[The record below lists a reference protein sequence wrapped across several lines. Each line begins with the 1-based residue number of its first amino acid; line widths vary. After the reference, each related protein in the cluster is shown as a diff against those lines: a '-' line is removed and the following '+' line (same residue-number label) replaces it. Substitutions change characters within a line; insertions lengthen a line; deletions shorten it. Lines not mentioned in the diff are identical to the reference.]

1 MKRIRL
7 NEVKLSLSIDIIVN
21 NQKYLNEE
29 NCVRIAK
36 GLSLF
41 EFISIFILLKYSN
54 VIKVS
59 ITKC

>member
-1 MKRIRL
+1 MKRIKL

-21 NQKYLNEE
+21 NQKYLNEK
-29 NCVRIAK
+29 NCVKIAK

-41 EFISIFILLKYSN
+41 EFISIFILLKYGN